1 MPLTT
6 RPPAEPQAHGVDV
19 EAEIRLG
26 DALLA
31 ALWPT
36 RGRAMRFG
44 ICWLAV
50 GCGAWLGPEWF
61 RWALYSWTAWFV
73 GLHGAA
79 AWLVRRDYQAAGGV
93 PRRLRYHVCG
103 EGIEIRDAG
112 RRSEWLPW
120 EEVEG
125 ARETPASFV
134 VRASATDQYVIPKRD
149 CRGGRTGQLRR
160 ALAGRP

>member
-1 MPLTT
+1 MTAPRPLA
-6 RPPAEPQAHGVDV
+6 RSEAHGVEV
-19 EAEIRLG
+19 AAKVRLG

-36 RGRAMRFG
+36 ARRAALWG
-44 ICWLAV
+44 GCWLAV
-50 GCGAWLGPEWF
+50 GGGAWLGPEWL
-61 RWALYSWTAWFV
+61 RWALYAWTTAFV

-79 AWLVRRDYQAAGGV
+79 AWLVRRDYLAAGGM

-103 EGIEIRDAG
+103 EGIEIRGAG

-120 EEVEG
+120 EEVQG
-125 ARETPASFV
+125 VRETPSSFV

-149 CRGGRTGQLRR
+149 CPDGRSGRLRR
-160 ALAGRP
+160 ALGGRP